1 MNGQAGG
8 DIVTIHDVAR
18 EAGVSISTVSN
29 VVNGVN
35 KVSPRTREKVLRAVH
50 LLNYIPN
57 VNARMLKTRRC
68 NTIGLFVSSIQ
79 GEYYTLLAQA
89 IHRECI
95 RAGVQMSIHVGN
107 NSTGEEV
114 YAVIASSGVA
124 GAIIMDEALD
134 GPWVE
139 RLRLRG
145 LPLVFIDR
153 ELVGPLISS
162 VIIDNYRGAKQ
173 AMDYLL
179 GLGHRRIGFIRGLD
193 NRDGQDRYRAYRD
206 SLRARALPLETAY
219 VLQGFFEYE
228 IAYRAVRGF
237 LDGGLTLPDAFFCA
251 NDETA
256 WGCIRALAERGIK
269 VPEDLSVMGFDN
281 IVMSAYYTPPL
292 STVINP
298 VTELGTRATLE
309 LLRLMDSPHAAPGCG
324 RTLMPEMVLRA
335 SCAER
340 TASGRAPQR
349 LFPS

>member
-29 VVNGVN
+29 VVNGVH

-139 RLRLRG
+139 RLRSAR
-145 LPLVFIDR
+145 PAW
-153 ELVGPLISS
+153 SS
-162 VIIDNYRGAKQ
+162 
-173 AMDYLL
+173 
-179 GLGHRRIGFIRGLD
+179 
-193 NRDGQDRYRAYRD
+193 
-206 SLRARALPLETAY
+206 S
-219 VLQGFFEYE
+219 
-228 IAYRAVRGF
+228 
-237 LDGGLTLPDAFFCA
+237 
-251 NDETA
+251 
-256 WGCIRALAERGIK
+256 
-269 VPEDLSVMGFDN
+269 
-281 IVMSAYYTPPL
+281 
-292 STVINP
+292 
-298 VTELGTRATLE
+298 
-309 LLRLMDSPHAAPGCG
+309 
-324 RTLMPEMVLRA
+324 
-335 SCAER
+335 
-340 TASGRAPQR
+340 TASLSAP
-349 LFPS
+349 